1 MELDKLVDLEKRTV
15 SPLIYTDEE
24 IYRREQEQIFAK
36 CWQFVGM
43 AAEVPEP
50 NDFVTSWVGEEP
62 VVITRDGEGKIH
74 VMLNSCTHRGV
85 KVCRAEKG
93 SAKTFTCPYHGW
105 TFRNNGKLTGV
116 PRFQESYH
124 GELNRDEYNLIEA
137 RVENFHGLIFACFD
151 PNAPSFDEFMGDMKW
166 YLELAMNRTPG
177 GWEMIQGTEK
187 LLVDANWKLQS
198 DQFCGDNYH
207 ADYTHR
213 SVLMIF
219 PEADFRDDASNDN
232 FTVRLPGGHGFYRV
246 DSVTTENPD
255 APEVAQYI
263 RDVTAVRKS
272 RMDPER
278 AAMLGDGTTCI
289 FNVFPNLSALSTP
302 EFTQLRLNLPRGPG
316 KQLLVF
322 YLICDKEAPPA
333 YKEAAAR
340 QSAFAFSASG
350 VFELDD
356 GTCWAEATSTMRGAI
371 RSQKPLPYMMGSGR
385 EQPRENRPGLF
396 SEVPN
401 EDTVFGFYRGWL
413 ETMQHGPGKNDD
425 HTTVSI
431 AAE

>member
-1 MELDKLVDLEKRTV
+1 MI
-15 SPLIYTDEE
+15 S
-24 IYRREQEQIFAK
+24 
-36 CWQFVGM
+36 VGM
-43 AAEVPEP
+43 H
-50 NDFVTSWVGEEP
+50 DS
-62 VVITRDGEGKIH
+62 
-74 VMLNSCTHRGV
+74 
-85 KVCRAEKG
+85 
-93 SAKTFTCPYHGW
+93 
-105 TFRNNGKLTGV
+105 
-116 PRFQESYH
+116 
-124 GELNRDEYNLIEA
+124 
-137 RVENFHGLIFACFD
+137 
-151 PNAPSFDEFMGDMKW
+151 
-166 YLELAMNRTPG
+166 ELAMNRTPG

-278 AAMLGDGTTCI
+278 ASMLGDGTTCI

-371 RSQKPLPYMMGSGR
+371 RSQKPLPYVMGTGR
-385 EQPRENRPGLF
+385 EQPRDNRPGLF

-413 ETMQHGPGKNDD
+413 ETMQQGPRNNDD
-425 HTTVSI
+425 HTAVSI